1 MDWITNKSLF
11 TASMFQLLIIKKAKT
26 ADKFCW
32 KSENLQICR
41 KFTALYL
48 SRSQIALFPSR
59 TIFLYLSRTISLYL
73 SRFQIALFTAR
84 TISRPSTEESVTS
97 LQLIS
102 KFVHFQNLIRS
113 SFKNRASVQKISRES
128 ESVGTILRRWEL
140 LSQIPGKM
148 SISFYFPQSLQKLL
162 PCSFFC
168 PTRSFKLWS

>member
-26 ADKFCW
+26 ADKFGW

-48 SRSQIALFPSR
+48 SRSQIALFPSC
-59 TIFLYLSRTISLYL
+59 TISLYLSRTISLYLSRQISFYLSRTISLYLSHTISLYL
-73 SRFQIALFTAR
+73 SRFQIALFPAC

-102 KFVHFQNLIRS
+102 HFVHFQNLIRS

-128 ESVGTILRRWEL
+128 ESVGTILRR
-140 LSQIPGKM
+140 
-148 SISFYFPQSLQKLL
+148 
-162 PCSFFC
+162 
-168 PTRSFKLWS
+168 

>member
-1 MDWITNKSLF
+1 MKCRGAINGWMDCITNKSLF

-73 SRFQIALFTAR
+73 SRTISLYLSRTISLYLSRFQIALFPAC

-102 KFVHFQNLIRS
+102 QFVHFQNLIRS

-128 ESVGTILRRWEL
+128 ESVGTILRR
-140 LSQIPGKM
+140 
-148 SISFYFPQSLQKLL
+148 
-162 PCSFFC
+162 
-168 PTRSFKLWS
+168 